1 MRPSFFAALVLCVT
15 FCTAAMAPAQAKQ
28 SSFAALTTANGPT
41 TPATNPEAIATATT
55 VIIGHVKTAAGPLAG
70 AVIKIAKSEQMVVTD
85 ADGSFHVTVPA
96 ANGLVEATASYAG
109 FADERVTLDA
119 TSSEVSMSV
128 VRIVKV
134 VKKQQLKTYL
144 KTARK
149 QVRKS
154 LRSARS

>member
-41 TPATNPEAIATATT
+41 TPATNPEAIATT